1 MHLKEAITRHLKA
14 DVSITSL
21 VGQRVFPSAAPQK
34 VPEPLIVYTTV
45 SGVRD
50 VTQDGLSGFM
60 TTRIQ
65 FDCLASSA
73 LVASN
78 LAKAVVASLGGIR
91 GVIGG
96 AGGVQL
102 EGTFPDDEVDG
113 YNDELE
119 LHATSVDITFQ
130 HIEE

>member
-1 MHLKEAITRHLKA
+1 MHLKEAITAHLKA
-14 DVSITSL
+14 DATITTL
-21 VGQRVFPSAAPQK
+21 VGQRVYPGAAPQNA
-34 VPEPLIVYTTV
+34 PEPLIVYSMV

-50 VTQDGLSGFM
+50 VTQDGLSGFV
-60 TTRIQ
+60 TSRVQ
-65 FDCLASSA
+65 FDCMARSS

-96 AGGVQL
+96 VGGVQL

-130 HIEE
+130 HIDE